1 MTDEDPIMNDDQV
14 EEAVAKYLED
24 NPELLQGIVPEHDLW
39 PAIESRISARIIPM
53 SAKPAHAARR
63 AAWGWLPMLA
73 AASALV
79 VASAGITYVLTTR
92 GSSRAGVS
100 NTVASTST
108 VGSVNVHRP
117 VIDTTTPS
125 TIRVASGN
133 AAETTVADNGAAE
146 RAKGNS
152 SPSAQ
157 RRPSA
162 AQLASHHTRD
172 EGDQV
177 RKTYDSE
184 ITTLHA
190 ALEARRGQLNPATVA
205 VIEQNLRVIDDA
217 ISQSEAALARDPN
230 SRLLNDQL
238 DRTLAKKTGLL
249 RAAALLPAA

>member
-1 MTDEDPIMNDDQV
+1 MTNEDPIMNDEQV

-39 PAIESRISARIIPM
+39 PAIESRISARVIPM
-53 SAKPAHAARR
+53 SVKPAHAGRR
-63 AAWGWLPMLA
+63 AWGWLPMLA

-79 VASAGITYVLTTR
+79 VASAGITYLLTT
-92 GSSRAGVS
+92 SAASRSGASGA
-100 NTVASTST
+100 VASTSPTGVSVTHNPLVDT
-108 VGSVNVHRP
+108 VTRP
-117 VIDTTTPS
+117 ATQ
-125 TIRVASGN
+125 VASVEPTRSK
-133 AAETTVADNGAAE
+133 AARDGATTH
-146 RAKGNS
+146 AKGNA
-152 SPSAQ
+152 PDFAQ
-157 RRPSA
+157 RTSSA
-162 AQLASHHTRD
+162 TQLASHHTHD

-205 VIEQNLRVIDDA
+205 VIEQNLRVIDEA